1 MTEVWLRSS
10 FCRAKMTTKI
20 RKNLRAAMREALRI
34 QGRFAA
40 EPLFAKTGKGY
51 LKSEDVSTLQ
61 RIKSRAGGQG
71 SKPNVPV

>member
-1 MTEVWLRSS
+1 
-10 FCRAKMTTKI
+10 
-20 RKNLRAAMREALRI
+20 MREALRI